1 MFVSDC
7 GFGGFG
13 SPLYRRLAKTGAVAS
28 KWPGALEGEENK
40 LNIVAALHVRGE
52 PRAVGP
58 DEKPKTPE
66 DLAAKTAKT
75 AKTTARP
82 KTGGKNPETPIN
94 PAAKTAEAERLGF
107 IVTWSAEFG
116 YVRTA

>member
-58 DEKPKTPE
+58 DERPQTPE

-75 AKTTARP
+75 A
-82 KTGGKNPETPIN
+82 EV
-94 PAAKTAEAERLGF
+94 ERLGL

-116 YVRTA
+116 YVRPA

>member
-1 MFVSDC
+1 MFISDC
-7 GFGGFG
+7 SFGGFG
-13 SPLYRRLAKTGAVAS
+13 SPLYRRLAKNRRYAVAS
-28 KWPGALEGEENK
+28 EWPGALKEEENK

-75 AKTTARP
+75 A
-82 KTGGKNPETPIN
+82 
-94 PAAKTAEAERLGF
+94 EAERLDL

-116 YVRTA
+116 YVRLA